1 MELFK
6 NLSRQKLEEELTPE
20 MLKPLQIIFLALT
33 SGIIIFFLIV
43 LYVFLNNSPDESQM
57 YYDTEVDNILL
68 ITFVVFFIVI
78 MFMSKIFPEK
88 LFEAGNEQ
96 SENILKTDDSDVK
109 KAVSILTTYFIIRLS
124 MMEGVT
130 LFGLIILLITALSGA
145 LHVNLIYWIGII
157 PMFIFIG
164 FSISSFPT
172 KEKIIR
178 FIIEKGTDK

>member
-1 MELFK
+1 
-6 NLSRQKLEEELTPE
+6 
-20 MLKPLQIIFLALT
+20 
-33 SGIIIFFLIV
+33 
-43 LYVFLNNSPDESQM
+43 
-57 YYDTEVDNILL
+57 
-68 ITFVVFFIVI
+68 